1 MSAAKG
7 LGQAVKAIL
16 GVSEG
21 VIKSGDKVAADITTQ
36 ALRDAGLKTKLG
48 ATVRTKAGPLPPPSV
63 RSPVNQQQFDPIE
76 ANREDAIL
84 SGSTR
89 YMDGDQLKMNRNY
102 GSVYPSANNPET
114 RVLGQARDFNLRQQG
129 ARAQQVT
136 RAAKGSKQSGGENTF
151 LEGRTVQDLQAK
163 PDAHHRAGL
172 EMYDWMFD
180 GLDETGQGE
189 VRAFLQSLGVDPGD
203 TKFNR
208 MDLPKDVHDAL
219 HTYLRTDTDIEYSG
233 KQIQKMIDGFSKM
246 SAKEREP
253 YIRDFVEWAQGIA
266 DEKTYELMNP
276 PQEAL

>member
-1 MSAAKG
+1 MSSAKG
-7 LGQAVKAIL
+7 LAQFTKAL
-16 GVSEG
+16 VGVSEG
-21 VIKSGDKVAADITTQ
+21 VIKSGDKVAADITTE
-36 ALRDAGLKTKLG
+36 ALREAGIKTKFG
-48 ATVRTKAGPLPPPSV
+48 STVRTKQGNLPPPSV

-102 GSVYPSANNPET
+102 GSVYPSQKPST
-114 RVLGQARDFNLRQQG
+114 SVLGQSRDFNLRQQG
-129 ARAQQVT
+129 ARAQQTT
-136 RAAKGSKQSGGENTF
+136 RAAKAARQSGGVDTF
-151 LEGRTVQDLQAK
+151 LQDRTVQDLKLK

-180 GLDETGQGE
+180 GLDEQGQGE
-189 VRAFLQSLGVDPGD
+189 VRAFLQSIGVDPGN

-208 MDLPKDVHDAL
+208 MDLPQDVHNTL
-219 HTYLRTDTDIEYSG
+219 HAYLRDDTDIEYSG

-253 YIRDFVEWAQGIA
+253 YIRDFVEWAQGMA
-266 DEKTYELMNP
+266 DEKTYELMNA
-276 PQEAL
+276 PQKAL